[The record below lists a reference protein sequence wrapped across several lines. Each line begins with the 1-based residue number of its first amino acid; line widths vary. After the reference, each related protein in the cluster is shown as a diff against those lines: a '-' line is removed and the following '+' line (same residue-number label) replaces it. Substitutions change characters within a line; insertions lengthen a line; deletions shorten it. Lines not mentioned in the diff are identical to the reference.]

1 MATKKTTRKSTKGT
15 AKKRTTKKSVVKA
28 VKPATPQI
36 WRCIVDG
43 WVRYRGRRYEKGE
56 TILVQSDRMTEA
68 DMDTLRKYFEPV
80 PTEVMS
86 GVSEPIQPLDE
97 GDNHVRSSSD

>member
-1 MATKKTTRKSTKGT
+1 MATKKTTKGKGRGT
-15 AKKRTTKKSVVKA
+15 AKKPAAKKSAVKA

-36 WRCIVDG
+36 WRCTVDG
-43 WVRYRGRRYEKGE
+43 WVRYQGRRYEKGE
-56 TILVQSDRMTEA
+56 TILVHEDRMTEA